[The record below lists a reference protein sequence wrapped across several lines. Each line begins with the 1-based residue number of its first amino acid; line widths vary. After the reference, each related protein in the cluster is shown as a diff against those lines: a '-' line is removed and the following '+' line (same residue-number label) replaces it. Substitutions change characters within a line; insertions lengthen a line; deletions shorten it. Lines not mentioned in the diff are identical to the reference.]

1 MDRGR
6 KICDVLKAVRKKI
19 ADMNG
24 IAYEPR
30 VCHFKGHCSG
40 TCPACET
47 ERKYIESELSLRK
60 RMGEAVCVTGVVN
73 PAKRNVLDLKN
84 EMCKNREKRNVLKI
98 SHTRHFKTQKSS
110 PKRAAFIVFER

>member
-19 ADMNG
+19 ADMND

-40 TCPACET
+40 SCPACEA

-60 RMGEAVCVTGVVN
+60 RMGEAVCVTGVCHPHMPQSFRSTENGFFGSV
-73 PAKRNVLDLKN
+73 RV
-84 EMCKNREKRNVLKI
+84 
-98 SHTRHFKTQKSS
+98 
-110 PKRAAFIVFER
+110 